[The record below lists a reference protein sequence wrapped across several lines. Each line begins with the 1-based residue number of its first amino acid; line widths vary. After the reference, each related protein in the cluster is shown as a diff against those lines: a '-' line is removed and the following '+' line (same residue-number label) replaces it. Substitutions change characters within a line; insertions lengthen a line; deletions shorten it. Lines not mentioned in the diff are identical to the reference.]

1 MIQRQVVVMS
11 ASDNRVAGLPE
22 DPAARERLREL
33 LEARAE
39 AVSWRC
45 NLETCDGT
53 PHEGKPKMHARTQQ
67 RPPWGEVVTL
77 ANGSQSPI
85 RRWYLRGGRGS
96 GKTWAGAHALMEI
109 ILWNGGRDALGDRR
123 EYGIIGPS
131 FKYAKETL
139 LEGGSGLIRAL
150 GGEDGPHIETYNRS
164 TGTLTMKSGAIVYTA
179 GADNFGKGIEG
190 KNLTAVWLDEVGLWS
205 MKRWKYVWEQA
216 IRFAVRKDP
225 ALYIMTGT
233 PKEGHPFVKE
243 LASDPRVKTVVMA
256 TADNKALTAD
266 QLSEWEA
273 MYAGTRLGR
282 QELYGEILLDTPG
295 ALWTHAMIEDAR
307 IDGERRLV
315 PTPEEMIRIVVAWDP
330 AVTSNDDSDEHGI
343 VVAAQLAGEE
353 PHFVVLD
360 DVSGRYTPME
370 AVRVVADAYEKWAA
384 DSVIAE
390 TNNGGDLIPALLRT
404 GAPTIPVTT
413 VTATRGKRLRAEPV
427 AALSEQGRLHL
438 VGVFPALEEQMTT
451 WSPAAAGS
459 PDRLDALVWA
469 ITALNEKTATSRAYF
484 GKRRIQV
491 GGK

>member
-1 MIQRQVVVMS
+1 MT
-11 ASDNRVAGLPE
+11 DNRLTGLPE
-22 DPAARERLREL
+22 DPQARERLAEIL
-33 LEARAE
+33 QARADATAWKCDLAE
-39 AVSWRC
+39 
-45 NLETCDGT
+45 CDGT
-53 PHEGKPKMHARTQQ
+53 PHVGRDYMHARTKQ
-67 RPPWGEVVTL
+67 RPPWGEFVTL
-77 ANGSQSPI
+77 PDGSKAPV

-96 GKTWAGAHALMEI
+96 GKTWAGAHALAEI
-109 ILWNGGRDALGDRR
+109 ALWYGGRDNLGDRR

-139 LEGGSGLIRAL
+139 VEGASGLIRAL
-150 GGEDGPHIETYNRS
+150 QGEDGPYIESYNRS
-164 TGTLTMKSGAIVYTA
+164 NGTLVLKNGATIYTA

-205 MKRWKYVWEQA
+205 LKRWKYVWEQA
-216 IRFAVRKDP
+216 IRFAVRKSP
-225 ALYIMTGT
+225 SLYIMTGT

-243 LASDPRVKTVVMA
+243 LVSDPRVKTVVMA
-256 TADNKALTAD
+256 TTENKALPAD
-266 QLSEWEA
+266 ELAEWER

-282 QELYGEILLDTPG
+282 QELYGEVLVDTPG

-307 IDGERRLV
+307 IDGERYPI
-315 PTPEEMIRIVVAWDP
+315 PTPDDLIRVVVAWDP
-330 AVTSNDDSDEHGI
+330 AVTSNEDSDEHGI
-343 VVAAQLAGEE
+343 VVAATLAGAE
-353 PHFVVLD
+353 PKYVVLD

-370 AVRVVADAYEKWAA
+370 AVRVVADAYEKWGANT
-384 DSVIAE
+384 VVAE

-404 GAPTIPVTT
+404 GAPTIPVMT

-438 VGVFPALEEQMTT
+438 VGTFPALEEQMTT

-469 ITALNEKTATSRAYF
+469 ITALTEKTTTSRTYS
-484 GKRRIQV
+484 GRRTPA